1 MTHSLWKFE
10 RHARY
15 VMSLV
20 ALMMILTLLLLK
32 TGLVSTT
39 PSYKSQA
46 WYSSSTHAGF
56 VITTEYA
63 DEAGCRS
70 AEKGASN
77 ACRSGLSLTSNESKY
92 RVR

>member
-1 MTHSLWKFE
+1 MTASLWKFE

-20 ALMMILTLLLLK
+20 ALLMILTLLLLK

-39 PSYKSQA
+39 PSYKSQS
-46 WYSSSTHAGF
+46 WYSVSHRAGV
-56 VITTEYA
+56 VITTEYT

-70 AEKGASN
+70 SEKSPSIV
-77 ACRSGLSLTSNESKY
+77 CRSGQSLTANESKY
-92 RVR
+92 RIR